1 MSDMWTEATRDF
13 EREASERALVQA
25 RIATAHLWPF
35 FASAVSEEDFDNRIA
50 LSEDS
55 IAAVVS
61 DDATRTALVDSYRR
75 DFQLVLAEAKAKAE
89 RERVAK
95 AKTAASGYVLVDESK
110 FSPEMHKRFIG
121 YFDSEAEAKAWAEK
135 EYGVPSD
142 VWGDR
147 VYVKDVGG
155 SPETEASRKTANDAP
170 RDALDSK
177 SFGTVDGWDIM
188 AYLVP
193 DYDSRPSDYGA
204 GSAYDENTPEGAAL
218 VEAWN
223 NDEWSFVGV
232 IVQAEKNGIAM
243 GSDSLWG
250 VEYGYL
256 PGVGFIDPL
265 TSDYTGGMGGSVVEE
280 NGMIENAI
288 ADARSRGR
296 HLGSKAAGLGDGL
309 SPGKYWA
316 VSPNRDGNYEYFS
329 SEEEARAAFPDQYPV
344 PINIQDTP
352 EMSEDQK
359 QFLDWMG
366 ASRKLSAKT
375 SRLSE
380 EELDKI
386 EFGRDEAVCR
396 ECGKVIPVN
405 QMSSHAETHG
415 LNSDGTE
422 KESKKTAAEQKTKR
436 VYQTVSV
443 GETPD
448 KAAMVALTMA
458 CGYGWEKNL
467 DQIDIQVEQRGTSV
481 LDGKPIWGVLLTG
494 PAEVFRSGIRGER
507 LPDDWGQKTAAGSKT
522 ASRAWNEEAV
532 AQAMAETLVW
542 TGSDWHNME
551 EGEVNPLSLDEA
563 GYSTDD
569 ISPEGW
575 ATLRDEARQFIQGE
589 AELLDLLPD
598 WYGEEQLGHDII
610 LTRQGHG
617 TGFWD
622 RGLGDLGNK
631 LTDACRPYGDIDIF
645 AQNGRLYV
653 EGKKVAKRG
662 SFRFRTARK
671 VLATRTS
678 QQLLDGTLL
687 DPPAA
692 NSLVNLYR
700 SLSAKNRQ
708 RFDAVPLGDL
718 LELSK
723 QARPQVKT
731 SAKLR
736 KKANAIEVSV
746 CVDCAMFAANG
757 ELPDPEYRDPD
768 EFVQS
773 FNHYTEGMIL
783 VIEDGETHF
792 SWSSCDTCGSTLGG
806 DRFDAVLVDR

>member
-35 FASAVSEEDFDNRIA
+35 FASAVSEADFANRIA
-50 LSEDS
+50 LSEDRLTE
-55 IAAVVS
+55 AVP
-61 DDATRTALVDSYRR
+61 DDTTRTRLVESYRK
-75 DFQLVLAEAKAKAE
+75 DFLLLAERQAAPKSS
-89 RERVAK
+89 

-155 SPETEASRKTANDAP
+155 SPETEASRRRKTASDAP
-170 RDALDSK
+170 RDTLDSK

-193 DYDSRPSDYGA
+193 DYDSHPSDYGA

-243 GSDSLWG
+243 GSDSLWA
-250 VEYGYL
+250 VEYGNL
-256 PGVGFIDPL
+256 PGIGFIDPL

-288 ADARSRGR
+288 ADARR
-296 HLGSKAAGLGDGL
+296 HLGSK
-309 SPGKYWA
+309 
-316 VSPNRDGNYEYFS
+316 
-329 SEEEARAAFPDQYPV
+329 
-344 PINIQDTP
+344 
-352 EMSEDQK
+352 
-359 QFLDWMG
+359 G

-422 KESKKTAAEQKTKR
+422 KKSK
-436 VYQTVSV
+436 
-443 GETPD
+443 
-448 KAAMVALTMA
+448 
-458 CGYGWEKNL
+458 
-467 DQIDIQVEQRGTSV
+467 
-481 LDGKPIWGVLLTG
+481 
-494 PAEVFRSGIRGER
+494 
-507 LPDDWGQKTAAGSKT
+507 KT

-551 EGEVNPLSLDEA
+551 EGQANPLSLDEA

-731 SAKLR
+731 SAKWYVHVNALRSDGTRDTFYTQSFDTEAEAREYLEEVQGSDELNVDGPATVWEAELQGPVEALR

-783 VIEDGETHF
+783 VIGDGETHF